1 MLRDAADRVARALRL
16 PPMRGK
22 VLAYGLS
29 GLAHGPLLTIFSMY
43 SVVVFTD
50 VVKIHPT
57 SFYRVH
63 MLYGLWNAVNDP
75 VFGWL
80 LDKTKD
86 EGNRRIPVLKYVAIG
101 GGGGEEKRWGEEGVC
116 CVRRR
121 CVVSRCTVHVILGAS
136 EIEHIE
142 LTVRRISHLTHIR
155 KLTHT
160 FHFPLKVRRPAV
172 VLRLHAPLVSVV
184 LRRRLLGG
192 GKTTAERGRPA
203 EEA

>member
-1 MLRDAADRVARALRL
+1 MLRDAVDRVARALRL

-86 EGNRRIPVLKYVAIG
+86 EGNRRIPVLK
-101 GGGGEEKRWGEEGVC
+101 
-116 CVRRR
+116 
-121 CVVSRCTVHVILGAS
+121 
-136 EIEHIE
+136 
-142 LTVRRISHLTHIR
+142 
-155 KLTHT
+155 
-160 FHFPLKVRRPAV
+160 
-172 VLRLHAPLVSVV
+172 
-184 LRRRLLGG
+184 
-192 GKTTAERGRPA
+192 
-203 EEA
+203 

>member
-1 MLRDAADRVARALRL
+1 MLRDAVDRVARALRL

-86 EGNRRIPVLKYVAIG
+86 EGNRRIPVLKYVGRRRRRRRG
-101 GGGGEEKRWGEEGVC
+101 GAKRACAVCGVVMC
-116 CVRRR
+116 CVALYGARDDTR
-121 CVVSRCTVHVILGAS
+121 CVGD
-136 EIEHIE
+136 
-142 LTVRRISHLTHIR
+142 
-155 KLTHT
+155 
-160 FHFPLKVRRPAV
+160 
-172 VLRLHAPLVSVV
+172 
-184 LRRRLLGG
+184 
-192 GKTTAERGRPA
+192 
-203 EEA
+203 

>member
-101 GGGGEEKRWGEEGVC
+101 EEEEKRRGGAKRACAVCGVLC
-116 CVRRR
+116 R
-121 CVVSRCTVHVILGAS
+121 VVQCT
-136 EIEHIE
+136 
-142 LTVRRISHLTHIR
+142 
-155 KLTHT
+155 
-160 FHFPLKVRRPAV
+160 
-172 VLRLHAPLVSVV
+172 
-184 LRRRLLGG
+184 
-192 GKTTAERGRPA
+192 
-203 EEA
+203 